1 MSHISA
7 CIDELMRWVFISD
20 DLIFEEEGEEESLGY
35 YPALCTTPNSPF
47 PPAPVMNSACVP
59 FEDEEEDAKRPRPP
73 SVLLT
78 TNLALYVNEVRD
90 DEEEVEIGVPQTMQ
104 SNQHRAF
111 SPSLA
116 VLEESAACHYRKSEE
131 KKRY

>member
-1 MSHISA
+1 MGRTVVRSMSHISA

-78 TNLALYVNEVRD
+78 CPLAPLL
-90 DEEEVEIGVPQTMQ
+90 
-104 SNQHRAF
+104 
-111 SPSLA
+111 SPRCILHPPS
-116 VLEESAACHYRKSEE
+116 HQ
-131 KKRY
+131 